1 MLSELLYTYNDVD
14 LHVLYALEQYY
25 TICTYCTICTVHYM
39 ADFDLKITNF
49 DRLWSKFGLV
59 PAWCQHGTNFFYIN
73 GRYNAKKYWVRALY
87 KE

>member
-1 MLSELLYTYNDVD
+1 
-14 LHVLYALEQYY
+14 
-25 TICTYCTICTVHYM
+25 M